1 MGANVRDMLGSS
13 MSEAPDIL
21 GQDQRPPFF
30 PVANAAE
37 IGLEPPD
44 DRLGVPVRTWVRA
57 LAGMQKEALV
67 VNGAAGTAWRLTSD
81 EGPYLAGHDQAP
93 CPLCTF
99 ITGMV
104 SSYMNEVTRLAEHRG
119 LEIDDV
125 QLTLS
130 NHYSMEGSA
139 LRGTML
145 GGAMSPELEVDIA
158 ADADTGDLEDLVRTA
173 VAASPV
179 RGLLAGENDSLF
191 TLSWNGDQIPV
202 GEVAALEGDPHPD
215 PRDGFDALEVA
226 DAVVADELM
235 VKVKPADQIEGVPG
249 GVNTSLQES
258 QSRTLHVQAR
268 CTIRDDGVKV
278 IHENLFRPIGSEFRF
293 LSDEAPEA
301 GGQGLA
307 PDAMTYLA
315 AGIGFC
321 FMTQFGRYASITK
334 KQLDE
339 YRIVQDTHF
348 SDAAPGEP
356 GQADP
361 VETHVYLVTPEGEEF
376 ARKTL
381 DMGERTCFLHATCR
395 TDLAPE
401 LSISAGAS
409 RA

>member
-1 MGANVRDMLGSS
+1 
-13 MSEAPDIL
+13 MSDAPDIL
-21 GQDQRPPFF
+21 GQDLRPPFF
-30 PVANAAE
+30 PVSNAAE
-37 IGLEPPD
+37 IGLEPPQ
-44 DRLGVPVRTWVRA
+44 DRIGVPIRTWVRA

-67 VNGAAGTAWRLTSD
+67 FNGSTGRSWRLVSD

-104 SSYMNEVTRLAEHRG
+104 ASYLNEITSLARRRG
-119 LEIDDV
+119 LEIDDIAV
-125 QLTLS
+125 TVS
-130 NHYSMEGSA
+130 NYYSMEGSA

-145 GGAMSPELEVDIA
+145 GGAMAPDLAVEIAAGADRAELE
-158 ADADTGDLEDLVRTA
+158 ELVRQA
-173 VAASPV
+173 IAASPV
-179 RGLLAGENDSLF
+179 HALLNGENHSLF

-202 GEVAALEGDPHPD
+202 GEVSALDGAPHPD
-215 PRDGFDALEVA
+215 PDDVFDKAEVA
-226 DAVVADELM
+226 DVPVADDLM
-235 VKVKPADQIEGVPG
+235 VKAKPADQVEGVPG
-249 GVNTSLQES
+249 GINTSLQES

-268 CTIRDDGVKV
+268 GTIRDDGVKE
-278 IHENLFRPIGSEFRF
+278 IHENLFQPIGSEFRF

-301 GGQGLA
+301 GGRGLA
-307 PDAMTYLA
+307 PDALSYLA

-334 KQLDE
+334 KRLDE

-348 SDAAPGEP
+348 ASGDADSPGR
-356 GQADP
+356 ADP

-395 TDLAPE
+395 TDLEPKLA
-401 LSISAGAS
+401 ITTA
-409 RA
+409 